1 MKKIYKL
8 SMLVKIFI
16 HSKRLYVSMICLSI
30 LFSLPFVVFFI
41 SNTFVVFCNSED
53 EKIYGKFDNIL
64 YDGDLYTLDIKE
76 SNISSLDAY
85 IEEMGEIEIGAEEG
99 NYIIGYASEKARD
112 MGNIHMIE
120 GGFAKTSDEIV
131 VCESTY
137 YECFYENKIGDY
149 IEIDNHNYKLTGII
163 NDYSVAWNKMQDSD
177 ILYPNILTVKSG
189 LENVLYKII
198 LIDNR
203 IDFPEIIYE
212 NNRNLIANNNV
223 VINNSSGKYTAPL
236 FVYFTCYIAIF
247 VLAFFIISFIQ
258 IKDETIYETLNC
270 LYCGGGKLKCFI
282 SLKNLLLLIFSI
294 FLGLLVGRAFSFL
307 FVKACDEKYGIKLAF
322 SDASYPVTHIRF
334 CIIVAGI
341 IFFMY
346 LFKTKNSNHE
356 KGGHSKNRKT
366 DRIGLIY
373 MDYKNII
380 LPALLIAMMMLCIVV
395 FSLYLKLY
403 ISSKASVFGKMPIDY
418 DYQFTTN
425 LDNDDYSYVN
435 YTGDINSVV
444 NIPEDDYIY
453 YIPSHKNII
462 PDDIVEK
469 ISDEQGVASVDT
481 FYEANDIY
489 MDISDNKLNNEYLTG
504 FPADRILNEELKK
517 GLNIN
522 GDYRIC
528 QFYGLPSKNLKK
540 LQQYVKFGAIDI
552 EKINRGDEVI
562 LVVPMYEKVEY
573 NDGTWST
580 KFIEDKDYKGSTF
593 QYRDDSYCVGDDVKI
608 MQIQPKDK
616 SLQGDVNLEILKK
629 QTDVKYRNIKIGAI
643 IYERVMWFEDAS
655 QPQTAYTFIGTKK
668 TLRSLDIEPSYSR
681 TQIYLNDE
689 IGDKEFEP
697 IIHKYQNILECFDY
711 KNNIAELRD
720 YRQFML
726 LLKGICSLMIVLS
739 ICIALTITTIEM
751 YVAFLKKKKS
761 NLLLRILGVPPSKF
775 IKANLIQLMMI
786 CFGALL
792 IATLGGQY
800 IIQMIYGSLDIIN
813 EYLGVGFIIL
823 LFFAIILILAL
834 IKVIILTPVIRKYVK
849 KCI

>member
-16 HSKRLYVSMICLSI
+16 RSNRLYVSMLCLSI
-30 LFSLPFVVFFI
+30 LFSLPFVVFYI
-41 SNTFVVFCNSED
+41 SNTFVDYCKSED

-64 YDGDLYTLDIKE
+64 YDGELSTIDIEE
-76 SNISSLDAY
+76 SNISFLDSY
-85 IEEMGEIEIGAEEG
+85 IDEMGEIEIGAENG
-99 NYIIGYASEKARD
+99 DFIIGYASEKAYEI
-112 MGNIHMIE
+112 GNIHIIE
-120 GGFAKTSDEIV
+120 GEFAKTSDEII
-131 VCESTY
+131 VCESIY
-137 YECFYENKIGDY
+137 YEYFYENKIGDN
-149 IEIDNHNYKLTGII
+149 IEIDNSNYKLTGII
-163 NDYSVAWNKMQDSD
+163 NDYSVAWNKMQDEE
-177 ILYPNILTVKSG
+177 ILYPNILIGKSD
-189 LENVLYKII
+189 LKNILYKII
-198 LIDNR
+198 LINNR
-203 IDFPEIIYE
+203 MDFPEIIYE
-212 NNRNLIANNNV
+212 KNRNLVANNNIV
-223 VINNSSGKYTAPL
+223 LNNSSGKYVAPF

-247 VLAFFIISFIQ
+247 VLTSFIISFIHT
-258 IKDETIYETLNC
+258 KDETIYETLNC

-307 FVKACDEKYGIKLAF
+307 FVKLCDEKYGIKLAF
-322 SDASYPVTHIRF
+322 FDASCPVTHIRL
-334 CIIVAGI
+334 CIIIAGI
-341 IFFMY
+341 VFFMY
-346 LFKTKNSNHE
+346 LYKAKNSYHI

-380 LPALLIAMMMLCIVV
+380 LPALLIAMMMLCIVI

-403 ISSKASVFGKMPIDY
+403 ISSKASIFGKMPIDY

-435 YTGDINSVV
+435 YNGDINSVV

-469 ISDEQGVASVDT
+469 ISDEKGVASVDT

-489 MDISDNKLNNEYLTG
+489 MDVSENTLNNEYLTG

-517 GLNIN
+517 GLDID

-528 QFYGLPSKNLKK
+528 QFCGFPSENLKK
-540 LQQYVKFGAIDI
+540 LQQYVKVGAIDI

-580 KFIEDKDYKGSTF
+580 QFIEDKDYKGSTV

-608 MQIQPKDK
+608 MQIQPRDK
-616 SLQGDVNLEILKK
+616 SLQGDVNLDILKK

-643 IYERVMWFEDAS
+643 IYERVIWFEDAS

-668 TLRSLDIEPSYSR
+668 TLRSLDIEPTYSR

-697 IIHKYQNILECFDY
+697 IIHKYQNILKCFDY

-751 YVAFLKKKKS
+751 YIAFLKKKKS
-761 NLLLRILGVPPSKF
+761 NILLRILGVPPSKF
-775 IKANLIQLMMI
+775 IKANLIQLCLI

-792 IATLGGQY
+792 VAMVSGRY
-800 IIQMIYGSLDIIN
+800 IIRMIYGSLDIIN
-813 EYLGVGFIIL
+813 EYLGVGFIMI
-823 LFFAIILILAL
+823 LFFGTILILAL